1 VSVTVLSVSKLSVSF
16 GTGSAV
22 ARIVDDISFEL
33 QAGEVLGLVGES
45 GCGKSITA
53 AALMGLLPSPP
64 AVITAEHILLGTQD
78 LAQMGEPE
86 MRRIRGREMS
96 MVFQEPLTA
105 LDPVFTI
112 GSQLSAVI
120 RRHMGKSKKDA
131 RVAATEMVERVGIA
145 DAARVCNNYPHQLSG
160 GMRQRVMI
168 AMALACRPRVLIAD
182 EPTTALDVSTQAQVL
197 DQLLDLGR
205 ESGTAILLITHDL
218 GVVAQFCDRAI
229 VMYCGRIVEESPVA
243 ELFTQAAH
251 PYTAGLLAAV
261 PRVSHGAVRRVT
273 AIPGS
278 VPDPAVLPAGCHF
291 AERCGHANDQCRDEV
306 PQLQATVTGQAAP
319 AHRHACFHPLQTNWR
334 PG

>member
-1 VSVTVLSVSKLSVSF
+1 VSATALSVSKLSVSF
-16 GTGSAV
+16 GAGALS
-22 ARIVDDISFEL
+22 ARIVDDISFDL

-45 GCGKSITA
+45 GCGKSMTA

-64 AVITAEHILLGTQD
+64 AEITAQHILLGNQD
-78 LAQMGEPE
+78 LAQLDEPG
-86 MRRIRGREMS
+86 MRRLRGREMS

-120 RRHMGKSKKDA
+120 RRHMGGTRKNA
-131 RVAATEMVERVGIA
+131 IAASAEMIGRVGIA
-145 DAARVCNNYPHQLSG
+145 DASRICKSYPHQLSG

-197 DQLLDLGR
+197 DQMLELGR
-205 ESGTAILLITHDL
+205 QSGTAILLITHDL
-218 GVVAQFCDRAI
+218 GVVAQFCDRAM
-229 VMYCGRIVEESPVA
+229 VMYCGRIVEESSVDD
-243 ELFTQAAH
+243 LFARPAH

-261 PRVSHGAVRRVT
+261 PHVSRGSVQRVR

-278 VPDPAVLPAGCHF
+278 VPHPAALPAGCHF
-291 AERCGHANDQCRDEV
+291 ADRCGRANDQCRDKT
-306 PQLQATVTGQAAP
+306 PQLQATLAGQAAP
-319 AHRHACFHPLQTNWR
+319 AHRHACFHPLQMESVA
-334 PG
+334 